1 MPKLKR
7 TPDRCDGMRQTLLGR
22 KAMLRISYD
31 ELEAKTGK
39 HRNTIAKWFRCP
51 ESMTLTEYNMLTS
64 LLDIPADEARAMIP
78 MR

>member
-1 MPKLKR
+1 MPKLKM
-7 TPDRCDGMRQTLLGR
+7 TPDRWDGMRQTLLGR

-39 HRNTIAKWFRCP
+39 HRNTIAKWFRSP
-51 ESMTLTEYNMLTS
+51 ESMSLADYNTLTT
-64 LLDIPADEARAMIP
+64 LLEIPADEARAMIP